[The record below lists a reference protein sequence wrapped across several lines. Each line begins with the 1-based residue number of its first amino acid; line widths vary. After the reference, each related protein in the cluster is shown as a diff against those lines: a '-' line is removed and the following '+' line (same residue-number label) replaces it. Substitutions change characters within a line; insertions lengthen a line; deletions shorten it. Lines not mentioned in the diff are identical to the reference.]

1 MKFLQFDIKNYKGI
15 KKAELKLNPQGES
28 KIFTLVGL
36 NESGKTTILE
46 AINSFSP
53 DKDTESLFS
62 NDDVFKKVEPKDLVP
77 KHLKDNFNGDVTI
90 KALLA
95 FDDND

>member
-36 NESGKTTILE
+36 NESGISTILE
-46 AINSFSP
+46 AIN
-53 DKDTESLFS
+53 KNKLI
-62 NDDVFKKVEPKDLVP
+62 KKFF
-77 KHLKDNFNGDVTI
+77 LKSR
-90 KALLA
+90 A
-95 FDDND
+95 